1 MTANVSSSSATS
13 RPDVLRV
20 EMAAAGLLPSMPSA
34 YLAGRDLDLLSPLRF
49 LPPGGMPSGPALPGA
64 RRELAEALAV
74 ANRGYGNSQADLLA
88 RRLADP
94 ATRVIVTGQQ
104 PGLLGGPLY
113 AFSKM
118 VAASRWAAELEANG
132 EPAVAVFWV
141 ATEDHD
147 WAEVASATVPTSEGP
162 TTFGLGPDPEPLT
175 PLGMRT
181 LGPAIEEV
189 LRGLAE
195 AVPGE
200 RYAEW
205 VRTLGAWYRPDAR
218 FGEAFCRLMARL
230 LGPRC
235 PLLMDSMLPALKA
248 AQRPWLRRLV
258 ERRHDIEEAL
268 VRREA
273 EIQARGHGLQVS
285 PQRGLSPLFL
295 LSRGERR
302 RIEWRG
308 EDGYGLRGR
317 EDGDT
322 GGTTAELLRI
332 VGENPGVV
340 SPGVLARPAI
350 QDAVLGTYVHLLGPG
365 ELSYMGQAA
374 AVHGVL
380 EVEAP
385 WVALRPQALVVE
397 PHQVEK
403 VKEVGVPL
411 ADLLGDRQRLDR
423 ALAEQEGGDF
433 VGPVRQRIEQ
443 ALQELDVP
451 ALAVDPN
458 LERPLEKTRDQILR
472 ALDTF
477 ADKAVSSS
485 ARRNEVRNRRVQQ
498 LRESCLPGG
507 KPQERVIASAHFQ
520 GKYGERLVQSFW
532 EQMGLDPRVLQI
544 VCPDCVDREGPEEE
558 ETRG

>member
-1 MTANVSSSSATS
+1 MTANVSSSSVTS

-20 EMAAAGLLPSMPSA
+20 DLAAAGLLPSLPSA

-49 LPPGGMPSGPALPGA
+49 LPPGGMPSGPALSGD

-74 ANRGYGNSQADLLA
+74 ANRGYGNPRADILA

-94 ATRVIVTGQQ
+94 ATRVVVTGQQ

-118 VAASRWAAELEANG
+118 IAASRWAAELEANG
-132 EPAVAVFWV
+132 EPAVPVFWV

-162 TTFGLGPDPEPLT
+162 KTFGLGADPEPLM
-175 PLGMRT
+175 PVGMRT
-181 LGPAIEEV
+181 LGPEVAEV
-189 LRGLAE
+189 LRQLSE

-205 VRTLGAWYRPDAR
+205 LRTIAAWYRPDAR

-230 LGPRC
+230 LGSRC
-235 PLLMDSMLPALKA
+235 PLFLDAMHPALKA

-258 ERRHDIEEAL
+258 ERRHEIETAL
-268 VRREA
+268 ERRDG
-273 EIQARGHGLQVS
+273 EIQARGHSLQVS

-308 EDGYGLRGR
+308 EDGYVLRGR
-317 EDGDT
+317 EDG
-322 GGTTAELLRI
+322 GSTADLLQVI
-332 VGENPGVV
+332 EENPGVV
-340 SPGVLARPAI
+340 SPGVLARPAV
-350 QDAVLGTYVHLLGPG
+350 QDAVLGTCIHLLGPG
-365 ELSYMGQAA
+365 EMSYIAQAA

-380 EVEAP
+380 EVESP

-403 VKEVGVPL
+403 LKEVGLPL
-411 ADLLGDRQRLDR
+411 PDLLGDRQRLDR
-423 ALAEQEGGDF
+423 ALVEQEGGDF
-433 VGPVRQRIEQ
+433 VGPVRARIEQ
-443 ALQELDVP
+443 ALQELREP
-451 ALAVDPN
+451 TLAADPN
-458 LERPLEKTRDQILR
+458 LERPLEKTREQILR

-477 ADKAVSSS
+477 GDKATSAS

-498 LRESCLPGG
+498 LRESCLPNG

-520 GKYGERLVQSFW
+520 GKYGDRLVQSFW
-532 EQMGLDPRVLQI
+532 EQMGLDPRELQI
-544 VCPDCVDREGPEEE
+544 VCPDCMETPVEDRG
-558 ETRG
+558 